1 MAYTSYEITANNTIK
16 LVQEHCRHLTEDGE
30 FTVSSKPTLATVEL
44 WITETY
50 HDLNAHLAA
59 AGYTIA
65 VTDAEAI
72 GFLERLNVYGTV
84 LQVELSH
91 PITGRRGRENDRYQT
106 YRDQYDAGL
115 KIIAETDALSALG
128 AAKDANL
135 SQFVHAG
142 GTQRSEKDDSY
153 KDKDILQ
160 PRFPRG
166 FGRNPRNPGVGAE
179 RLDNVGN

>member
-1 MAYTSYEITANNTIK
+1 MAYTSYEVAANNTIK

-30 FTVSSKPTLATVEL
+30 FTPASKPVLTTVEL

-59 AGYTIA
+59 AGYTIP
-65 VTDAEAI
+65 VTDTEAI

-106 YRDQYDAGL
+106 YRAQYNAGL

-142 GTQRSEKDDSY
+142 GTQRSEKNDSY
-153 KDKDILQ
+153 KDTDIMQ

-166 FGRNPRNPGVGAE
+166 FGRNPRNPSVGAE